1 MKMLSRFLQSFAI
14 MVAVFVF
21 PAKAVAQELIC
32 DVQLNTNNIATEND
46 IFTELQE
53 AVKNYMN
60 DTKFSTAQIAT
71 NERINCRLN
80 INIQEVADG
89 KIKCDI
95 QVQSSRPV
103 FNASYPTTL
112 VNYHDTKVNFPFESG
127 QRLNHVENDWDS
139 DLTALLDYY
148 AYLILA
154 MDFDSFAPRGGQ
166 PFWDIVNNIVQMAQ
180 SRDADG
186 WQTFGDTKNR
196 AAVLAAF
203 TQPSTAGLRDLTY
216 TYHRKG
222 LDEMTVSPDK
232 GRANIT
238 QALDALDKV
247 HKVSPM
253 CVGLTMFEDAKFD
266 EIVNIY
272 TKSSDTERKTVYDL
286 MSKLYSTET
295 QKLEMLKNGTNKV
308 N

>member
-1 MKMLSRFLQSFAI
+1 MLSRFLLFIAVI
-14 MVAVFVF
+14 VAAVAVPRTVT
-21 PAKAVAQELIC
+21 AQELIC
-32 DVQLNTNNIATEND
+32 DVQLNTNNISTEND

-53 AVKNYMN
+53 SIKSYMN
-60 DTKFSTAQIAT
+60 DTKFSSAQIAT

-80 INIQEVADG
+80 INIQEVKDG
-89 KIKCDI
+89 TIKCDI
-95 QVQSSRPV
+95 QIQSSRPV
-103 FNASYPTTL
+103 YNSSYPTTVL
-112 VNYHDTKVNFPFESG
+112 NYHDTKVSFPFESG

-148 AYLILA
+148 AYLVLA

-166 PFWDIVNNIVQMAQ
+166 PFWDIVNNIVQLAQ
-180 SRDADG
+180 SQDAEG
-186 WQTFGDTKNR
+186 WKSFGDTKNR

-203 TQPSTAGLRDLTY
+203 TQPSTAELRDLNY
-216 TYHRKG
+216 AYHRKG

-232 GRANIT
+232 GRAAIT
-238 QALDALDKV
+238 QSLDILDKV

-253 CVGLTMFEDAKFD
+253 SVGLTLFEDAKFD

-272 TKSSDTERKTVYDL
+272 TKSSDTERKTLYDL
-286 MSKLYSTET
+286 MRKLYPTET

-308 N
+308 NN

>member
-1 MKMLSRFLQSFAI
+1 MFSRFLLITLF
-14 MVAVFVF
+14 VAAAMCK
-21 PAKAVAQELIC
+21 PCDMAAQELIC
-32 DVQLNTNNIATEND
+32 DVQLNTNNISTEND

-53 AVKNYMN
+53 SIKSYMN

-80 INIQEVADG
+80 INIQEVKDG
-89 KIKCDI
+89 NIKCDI
-95 QVQSSRPV
+95 QIQSSRPV
-103 FNASYPTTL
+103 YNASYPTTVL
-112 VNYHDTKVNFPFESG
+112 NYHDTKVSFPFESG

-166 PFWDIVNNIVQMAQ
+166 PFWDVVNNLVQLAQ
-180 SRDADG
+180 SHDSEG
-186 WQTFGDTKNR
+186 WKSFGDTKNR

-203 TQPSTAGLRDLTY
+203 TQPSTAEMRDLIY
-216 TYHRKG
+216 AYHRKG

-238 QALDALDKV
+238 QTLEILDKV

-253 CVGLTMFEDAKFD
+253 NVGLSLFENAKFD

-286 MSKLYSTET
+286 MRKLYPTQT

-308 N
+308 QN